1 MSNARFGLRT
11 RTGQISS
18 IVQNSPFISVLLDT
32 FPNAAAAYSL
42 RLLRSAYT
50 GSAIRVRRSNDNAE
64 QDIAF
69 DNGGSLDT
77 SSLTTFVGANNGF
90 VTIWYDQSGN
100 GRNATQT
107 TAARQSRIVNGGNVE
122 LLGSKPC
129 INTYAANTLRDYQ
142 INYSNLQALPISMIS
157 VHKIDTLPTNGFNNI
172 TFTIGG
178 SVVAGGGGRYEFSAD
193 NTNVHNTNRRNT
205 SGIVQATQSLNALNA
220 VIQMGYFKTSEL
232 QQRLNGVD
240 SSAVNY
246 SGTAFNTASN
256 WNILNANSNSSG
268 TEFHGAKRFHEII
281 IYESDQF
288 ANRTDIESN
297 INTYYAIY

>member
-11 RTGQISS
+11 RTGQVSD
-18 IVQNSPFISVLLDT
+18 IVQNRSAKDYLLDNY
-32 FPNAAAAYSL
+32 PNAAMAYSL
-42 RLLRSAYT
+42 RLLRNEYA

-69 DNGGSLDT
+69 DNSGNLDT
-77 SSLTTFVGANNGF
+77 TTLSTFVGAYNGF

-107 TAARQSRIVNGGNVE
+107 TAARQSRIVNGGTVE

-129 INTYAANTLRDYQ
+129 INTYAADTFRDYQ

-178 SVVAGGGGRYEFSAD
+178 SVSAGGGGRYHFYAE
-193 NTNVHNTNRRNT
+193 NTNFHTTARNGGGT
-205 SGIVQATQSLNALNA
+205 ASQSLNALTA

-256 WNILNANSNSSG
+256 WNIVNASNSQ
-268 TEFHGAKRFHEII
+268 TTFHGAKRFHEII

-288 ANRTDIESN
+288 ANRIDIETN
-297 INTYYAIY
+297 INEYYAIY

>member
-11 RTGQISS
+11 RTGQISD
-18 IVQNSPFISVLLDT
+18 IVQNRSAKDYLLDNYQ
-32 FPNAAAAYSL
+32 NAAMAYSL
-42 RLLRSAYT
+42 RLLRNEYA

-69 DNGGSLDT
+69 DNSGNLDT
-77 SSLTTFVGANNGF
+77 TTLSTFVGAYNGF

-107 TAARQSRIVNGGNVE
+107 TAARQSRIVNNGTVE

-129 INTYAANTLRDYQ
+129 INTYAANTFRDYQ
-142 INYSNLQALPISMIS
+142 INYSNLQPLPISIIS
-157 VHKIDTLPTNGFNNI
+157 VHKIDTLPSNGFNNG
-172 TFTIGG
+172 TSTIGG
-178 SVVAGGGGRYEFSAD
+178 TNTQGGGGRYELSAN
-193 NTNVHNTNRRNT
+193 NTNLMLITRRNT
-205 SGIVQATQSLNALNA
+205 SGGVLVSQSLNALTA

-246 SGTAFNTASN
+246 SGTAFDTASN
-256 WNILNANSNSSG
+256 WNILNANSLQN
-268 TEFHGAKRFHEII
+268 FWHGAKRCHEII

-288 ANRTDIESN
+288 ANRIDIETN
-297 INTYYAIY
+297 INEYYAIY

>member
-11 RTGQISS
+11 RTGQISD
-18 IVQNSPFISVLLDT
+18 IVQNRSAKDYLLDNYQ
-32 FPNAAAAYSL
+32 NAAMAYSL
-42 RLLRSAYT
+42 RLLRNEYA

-69 DNGGSLDT
+69 DNSGNLDT
-77 SSLTTFVGANNGF
+77 TTLSTFVGANNGF

-107 TAARQSRIVNGGNVE
+107 TAARQSRIVNNGTVE

-129 INTYAANTLRDYQ
+129 INTYAANTFRDYQ

-157 VHKIDTLPTNGFNNI
+157 VHKIDTLPSNGFNNI

-178 SVVAGGGGRYEFSAD
+178 SALQGGGGRYQFYAE
-193 NTNVHNTNRRNT
+193 NTNFHTTVRNGG
-205 SGIVQATQSLNALNA
+205 GIASQSLNALTA

-256 WNILNANSNSSG
+256 WNILNASSLQDL
-268 TEFHGAKRFHEII
+268 FHGAKRCHEII

-288 ANRTDIESN
+288 ANRTDIETN
-297 INTYYAIY
+297 INEYYAIY

>member
-1 MSNARFGLRT
+1 V
-11 RTGQISS
+11 SS

-32 FPNAAAAYSL
+32 FANAAMAYSL

-69 DNGGSLDT
+69 DNTGNLDT

-107 TAARQSRIVNGGNVE
+107 TAARQSRIVNNGTVE

-142 INYSNLQALPISMIS
+142 INYSNLQALPISIIS
-157 VHKIDTLPTNGFNNI
+157 VHKIDTLPSNQFNNI

-178 SVVAGGGGRYEFSAD
+178 SVAEGGGGRYEFVAN
-193 NTNVHNTNRRNT
+193 NTNVHTAQRRNT
-205 SGIVQATQSLNALNA
+205 SGTIEVAQSLNALTA

-246 SGTAFNTASN
+246 SGTAYNTASN
-256 WNILNANSNSSG
+256 WNILNANNSQNSW
-268 TEFHGAKRFHEII
+268 HGAKRFHEII

-288 ANRTDIESN
+288 ANRIGIETN
-297 INTYYAIY
+297 INAYYAIY

>member
-11 RTGQISS
+11 RTGQVSD
-18 IVQNSPFISVLLDT
+18 IVQYRSAKDYLLDNY
-32 FPNAAAAYSL
+32 PNAAMAYSL
-42 RLLRSAYT
+42 RLLRNEYA

-69 DNGGSLDT
+69 DNSGNLDT
-77 SSLTTFVGANNGF
+77 TTLSTFVGANNGF

-107 TAARQSRIVNGGNVE
+107 TAARQSRIVNNGTVE

-193 NTNVHNTNRRNT
+193 NTNVHYTNRRTTAGNLA
-205 SGIVQATQSLNALNA
+205 SQSLNALTA

-256 WNILNANSNSSG
+256 WNILNANSNGS
-268 TEFHGAKRFHEII
+268 EFHGAKRFHEII

-288 ANRTDIESN
+288 ANRTDIETN

>member
-18 IVQNSPFISVLLDT
+18 IVQNSPFISILLDV
-32 FPNAAAAYSL
+32 FPNAAMAYSL
-42 RLLRSAYT
+42 RWLSSGYT
-50 GSAIRVRRSNDNAE
+50 GNAIRVRRSNDNAE
-64 QDIAF
+64 QDIGF
-69 DNGGSLDT
+69 DATGNLDT
-77 SSLTTFVGANNGF
+77 SALTSFVGVNNGF

-107 TAARQSRIVNGGNVE
+107 TAARQSRIVNGGTVE

-142 INYSNLQALPISMIS
+142 INYSNLQALPISIIS
-157 VHKIDTLPTNGFNNI
+157 VHKIDTLPSNGFNNI

-178 SVVAGGGGRYEFSAD
+178 SALQGGGGRYHFYAE
-193 NTNVHNTNRRNT
+193 NTNFHTTARNGGGT
-205 SGIVQATQSLNALNA
+205 ASQSLNALTA

-256 WNILNANSNSSG
+256 WNIVNASNSE
-268 TEFHGAKRFHEII
+268 TTFHGAKRFHEII

-288 ANRTDIESN
+288 ANRIDIETN
-297 INTYYAIY
+297 INEYYAIY